1 MKKPP
6 SLKKID
12 ILAIAFGAL
21 LVGMVL
27 VFAFQASAFIGPTQN
42 PPGGTGTIGSDASN
56 NVTIGGASTTISGN
70 ATIGGNLTVSG
81 TISGSGLGGSTISAG
96 NVTAG
101 VFGSNGSGGSYA
113 FPGNLGV
120 NTSTQTSLPEP
131 LSVYGG
137 GYFSGNVGIGT
148 TTPVNALDVNGGMA
162 IGTYAGVNSAGSG
175 NLLVSGNVDIG
186 VSGSSAK
193 FDISVPA
200 VVTPASIIT
209 TMGSDSI
216 PSPYVASANNEAGG
230 AASLAFDKNV
240 STGWIG
246 ESGYPYWLEYDLGSG
261 DSQVAAQY
269 SITAVSDAPGD
280 SPGAWTFQGS
290 NDNSNWTT
298 LDIESGFSS
307 WSSSQKR
314 IYPVSNTVAY
324 RYYRLYMTSASGS
337 GGWCRIAE
345 FDIIGG
351 SIGNYT
357 ALFVNGTTG
366 NLGIGTVGPATAL
379 DVNGNITDESVK
391 SANLLGTN
399 SAGQIIA
406 NSTAYLPVLTGAT
419 STWVLT
425 SNGTQW
431 VATAPAAVGGVT
443 SLAGT
448 ASQITASASTGTV
461 TLSLP
466 SAVTFPGTISD
477 TGETLTGT
485 LTGTSST
492 WSGRVGIGTTTPAT
506 ALDVNGDITDRNVIS
521 SPFLA
526 TNSTGKLVAGTIL
539 GTANGG
545 TATTTAL
552 GLCAF
557 SNSCSNL
564 STYAVSVATANGVSA
579 TAVTS
584 TTSTALT
591 FSLGAITPSTVNG
604 LALSLGANSVSTNV
618 AVGAG
623 ALSSGSL
630 SGNYNTANG
639 YDSLYKNT
647 TGAQNTANGLE
658 SLYNNTGNYNTANGV
673 SSLYSNT
680 TGAQNTANG
689 LDSLYRN
696 TTGNYNTA
704 NGYGSLQNNTT
715 GANNTANGM
724 YSLYNNTTSSNSVAL
739 GFAAGFNSTI
749 PNAFYVGNIQQ
760 SSAANDQ
767 KYSLLYGNFAGV
779 AATTTGQFL
788 TVNGNLNATG
798 NVGIGTTTPATDL
811 QVTDANGS
819 STIRIGQASKTS
831 CLEMTAAS
839 GTVGTLVYI
848 YYDSNAIQ
856 YATTTKP
863 TFCE

>member
-70 ATIGGNLTVSG
+70 ATIGGNLTVTV

-290 NDNSNWTT
+290 KDNSNWTT

-307 WSSSQKR
+307 WSSSQER

-324 RYYRLYMTSASGS
+324 RYYRLYMTSGG

-492 WSGRVGIGTTTPAT
+492 WSGRVGIGTLNPT
-506 ALDVNGDITDRNVIS
+506 ALLTLSGGTTLVAPLRFTSGTNLTTATSGVMEFDGTRFYLSPAATRYEIPMSTSGYTLLFTTAAADTITFPGTGTAGLIGTAQTWSTTQTYSGQLAITTAGAASTASLSMTGALETAGTGTTDFPYIYYNKGTAPTTFSTGGTVLGMNAVSGFTGNFEDFFNNGGADVFNV
-521 SPFLA
+521 
-526 TNSTGKLVAGTIL
+526 NSTG
-539 GTANGG
+539 
-545 TATTTAL
+545 
-552 GLCAF
+552 
-557 SNSCSNL
+557 
-564 STYAVSVATANGVSA
+564 GV
-579 TAVTS
+579 
-584 TTSTALT
+584 
-591 FSLGAITPSTVNG
+591 
-604 LALSLGANSVSTNV
+604 
-618 AVGAG
+618 
-623 ALSSGSL
+623 
-630 SGNYNTANG
+630 Y
-639 YDSLYKNT
+639 
-647 TGAQNTANGLE
+647 
-658 SLYNNTGNYNTANGV
+658 
-673 SSLYSNT
+673 
-680 TGAQNTANG
+680 
-689 LDSLYRN
+689 
-696 TTGNYNTA
+696 
-704 NGYGSLQNNTT
+704 
-715 GANNTANGM
+715 
-724 YSLYNNTTSSNSVAL
+724 
-739 GFAAGFNSTI
+739 AAGKI
-749 PNAFYVGNIQQ
+749 
-760 SSAANDQ
+760 
-767 KYSLLYGNFAGV
+767 
-779 AATTTGQFL
+779 
-788 TVNGNLNATG
+788 
-798 NVGIGTTTPATDL
+798 GIGTTTPATDL